1 MKKTLLY
8 LFLLVA
14 LGFGVY
20 YFIFS
25 NTDQVFSQKEAGFT
39 LEDTAAIHQIYMV
52 RTNGEAVRLTRTKEG
67 WLLNNKYPAH
77 LSTVNILL
85 KTLKLQEAQF
95 PVPEQAHNGV
105 VKSLAGNSVKVEI
118 YDSKLQKMR
127 TFYVGSENQK
137 VNGTFMLMEG
147 AEQAYVVS
155 EKAFEGYLSPI
166 YSTNEDDW
174 RSKNIFHFPPE
185 LIRLVAT
192 TYPQMPQYS
201 FTIENG
207 QAPKVVADAKT
218 INGRPLQMKRVQS
231 YLKFFDNVNC
241 EGYLNGFPHIDSI
254 ISHTPKVCNIK
265 VLATNGKEQM
275 IDIYYMP
282 INKRSKNLALPN
294 PGYYDQERF
303 YAVFN
308 NFKDTAIVQNQTF
321 DKLMR
326 NAAEFFEVDS
336 TTTTATKP

>member
-8 LFLLVA
+8 FLLLIA
-14 LGFGVY
+14 LGFSVY
-20 YFIFS
+20 YFIFKDS
-25 NTDQVFSQKEAGFT
+25 DNVFSQKEAGFT
-39 LEDTAAIHQIYMV
+39 IEDTAAIHQIYMV
-52 RTNGEAVRLTRTKEG
+52 RTNGEAVRLTRTKDG

-77 LSTVNILL
+77 LSTINILL
-85 KTLKLQEAQF
+85 KTLKLQEAQY

-105 VKSLAGNSVKVEI
+105 VKSMAGNSVKVEV
-118 YDSKLQKMR
+118 YDAQLKRIR

-155 EKAFEGYLSPI
+155 QKAFDGYLSPI
-166 YSTNEDDW
+166 YSTHEDDW
-174 RSKNIFHFPPE
+174 RSKNIFHFTPD
-185 LIRLVAT
+185 LIRSIAT
-192 TYPQMPQYS
+192 NYPEMPQYS

-207 QAPKVVADAKT
+207 QTPKVLADAKT
-218 INGRPLQMKRVQS
+218 IKGRPLQMKRVQS
-231 YLKFFDNVNC
+231 YLKFFDNINC
-241 EGYLNGFPHIDSI
+241 EGYLNGFPNIDSI
-254 ISHTPKVCNIK
+254 ISHTPKACTIK
-265 VLATNGKEQM
+265 LIATNGKEQM

-326 NAAEFFEVDS
+326 NAAEFFEVDTS
-336 TTTTATKP
+336 TITVTKP